1 MNKSLSQKIICE
13 LTRLSDPK
21 KIRGMKKFGISAEN
35 ALGIRVENLRTLAKE
50 TGSNHQCALEI
61 WDSGIHEAR
70 ILASMLADPNKF
82 TKTQMNLWVEEINS
96 WDICDQCCNNLFRKT
111 PFAIEH
117 SFRWAEDEKL
127 FIKRAGFVLMAV
139 LSVHNKL
146 MTNQEFEK
154 YFPLII
160 KHSSDE
166 RNFVKKAINWALR
179 QIGKRN
185 CELHIKAI
193 ETCEILSR
201 SDSEIALWIGRN
213 AMRELNSEK
222 VRRNLSYN

>member
-1 MNKSLSQKIICE
+1 MNKSLSQKIISD
-13 LTRLSDPK
+13 LKRLSDPD
-21 KIRGMKKFGISAEN
+21 KIPGMKKFGISAEN
-35 ALGIRVENLRTLAKE
+35 ALGIRVDKLRTLAKE
-50 TGSNHQCALEI
+50 TGCNHNCALEI
-61 WDSGIHEAR
+61 WDSRIHEAR
-70 ILASMLADPNKF
+70 ILASMIADPHKF
-82 TKTQMNLWVEEINS
+82 TKIQMNLWVKEINS

-117 SFRWAEDEKL
+117 SLRWAEDDKL

-139 LSVHNKL
+139 ISVHNKL

-166 RNFVKKAINWALR
+166 RNFVKKAIHWALR

-185 CELHIKAI
+185 CELHLKAL

-201 SDSEIALWIGRN
+201 SDSEIAFWIGRN
-213 AMRELNSEK
+213 AMKELNSEK
-222 VRRNLSYN
+222 VRRNLRYN